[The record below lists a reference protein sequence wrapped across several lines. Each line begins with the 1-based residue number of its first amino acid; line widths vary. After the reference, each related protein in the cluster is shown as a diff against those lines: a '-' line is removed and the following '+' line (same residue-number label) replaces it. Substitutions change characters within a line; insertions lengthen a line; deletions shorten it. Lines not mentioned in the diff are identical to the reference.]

1 MFQLISSLFV
11 TQSKVPKCQKV
22 TCKLSFCSRYFRTKP
37 ASIHMHT
44 SVPMMQDHK
53 HMIVECWNNCSLS
66 SVTEKV
72 PADRLLNRQLRVQ
85 AVFF

>member
-1 MFQLISSLFV
+1 M
-11 TQSKVPKCQKV
+11 
-22 TCKLSFCSRYFRTKP
+22 CKLSFVEGLFRP
-37 ASIHMHT
+37 RFASIHMHT
-44 SVPMMQDHK
+44 RVPMMQDHK
-53 HMIVECWNNCSLS
+53 HMIEECWNNCSLS